1 MAQAI
6 KVKIAGREAGR
17 TRGVRKSGG
26 TYARLRILLSDIG
39 SECGNKKGRRV
50 QMSLNGK
57 VAIVTGGGR
66 GIGRAIARR
75 FAAEGAA
82 VVIAARTVAQL
93 ESTAREIESAGGRAA
108 WIASDVSREKDA
120 EKIVQTAREKF
131 GRVDILVNNAGI
143 YGPVKPIE
151 EITAEEWDTV
161 MAANLRGA
169 FLMTRAALPTMYG
182 RGGAILNISS
192 VAARA
197 AIPWG
202 AAYAATKA
210 GLLGLTR
217 TTAAEGAQR
226 GVRANAVLPGPVPE
240 TDMSQ
245 ELGAA
250 LSARTGIDGV
260 VMFKDFL
267 KGILQGR
274 PQTTAEIAAAALF
287 LVSDQASAITG
298 QSLSVDG
305 GMSFC

>member
-1 MAQAI
+1 M
-6 KVKIAGREAGR
+6 
-17 TRGVRKSGG
+17 
-26 TYARLRILLSDIG
+26 ILKD
-39 SECGNKKGRRV
+39 
-50 QMSLNGK
+50 K

-66 GIGRAIARR
+66 GIGRAIAQR
-75 FAAEGAA
+75 FASEGAA
-82 VVIAARTVAQL
+82 VVIAARSADQL
-93 ESTAREIESAGGRAA
+93 ARTAKEITSSGGRAA
-108 WIASDVSREKDA
+108 WVQGDV
-120 EKIVQTAREKF
+120 AREEDAARIVEAAGKTF
-131 GRVDILVNNAGI
+131 GGVDILVNNAGI

-151 EITAEEWDTV
+151 EIAATDWDSV

-169 FLMTRAALPTMYG
+169 FLMTRAALPAMYG
-182 RGGAILNISS
+182 RGSGAILNISS

-202 AAYAATKA
+202 AAYATTKA

-240 TDMSQ
+240 TEMSQ

-250 LSARTGIDGV
+250 LSARTGIDAE

-267 KGILQGR
+267 RGILQGR

>member
-1 MAQAI
+1 
-6 KVKIAGREAGR
+6 
-17 TRGVRKSGG
+17 
-26 TYARLRILLSDIG
+26 
-39 SECGNKKGRRV
+39 
-50 QMSLNGK
+50 MSLNGK

-75 FAAEGAA
+75 FASEGAA
-82 VVIAARTVAQL
+82 VVITARTRAQL
-93 ESTAREIESAGGRAA
+93 ESTAKEIESAGGRAA
-108 WIASDVSREKDA
+108 WIAADVSREEDA
-120 EKIVQTAREKF
+120 ARIVEAARKTF
-131 GRVDILVNNAGI
+131 GGVDILVNNAGI

-151 EITAEEWDTV
+151 EITASDWESV

-169 FLMTRAALPTMYG
+169 FLMTRAALPAMYG
-182 RGGAILNISS
+182 RGGGAILNISS

-202 AAYAATKA
+202 AAYATSKA

-217 TTAAEGAQR
+217 TTAAEGAQH

-250 LSARTGIDGV
+250 LSARTGIDGA